1 MIPNLVAELEPCQML
16 ILSDVSSRLKELK
29 RTIEEDVER
38 MSSGKSQLEGL
49 FAYLTHLGE
58 FIHSYVYAL
67 FTENI
72 QSGSIFHNE
81 QDWLIR
87 SANGSYSTKP
97 SSTKIIDPS
106 FYS

>member
-1 MIPNLVAELEPCQML
+1 MILHLVAELEPCQML
-16 ILSDVSSRLKELK
+16 ILSDVSSRIKELK
-29 RTIEEDVER
+29 LLIEKDAER
-38 MSSGKSQLEGL
+38 MNSDKHQLEGL

-87 SANGSYSTKP
+87 SANGLYSTKH
-97 SSTKIIDPS
+97 SSIKIKS
-106 FYS
+106 HLSYS